1 LIAQRRRNSHGRQ
14 KSPAEKKQQN
24 RQETTPTYGSAS
36 HAEKERE
43 EAEAENANSGWGFD
57 GPRGDRRWRNA
68 TVSASLRKDR

>member
-24 RQETTPTYGSAS
+24 RQETAATYGSAS

-43 EAEAENANSGWGFD
+43 GQAKTENANAGRRFN
-57 GPRGDRRWRNA
+57 GPRWDRGWWDVALKFRY
-68 TVSASLRKDR
+68 